1 MSFKMFFS
9 GGVAVE
15 NKMKDT
21 LKEYRNRFEEVEEAW
36 REERKDL
43 MRKSALVDEKEARL
57 SRQITTAV
65 ALTVEELVKRGKL
78 VCLEEVFSKNLSSDP
93 VFQSTVEDVV
103 LRQLCQYDKLLK
115 SVEKKCVEVVNETL
129 EEIFQ

>member
-1 MSFKMFFS
+1 MIK
-9 GGVAVE
+9 
-15 NKMKDT
+15 
-21 LKEYRNRFEEVEEAW
+21 
-36 REERKDL
+36 
-43 MRKSALVDEKEARL
+43 KSALVDEKEARL

-93 VFQSTVEDVV
+93 LFQSIVEEVV
-103 LRQLCQYDKLLK
+103 LKQLCQYSRLLK

-129 EEIFQ
+129 EEIFK